1 MLPINTPI
9 KMPAGFRA
17 LILVRPLALLI
28 LPGIFFLILGLNPN
42 ALAFFLG
49 LIAVFCVFWYI
60 FSYLD
65 FINFNVVIGE
75 HNLTVNSGIIVKQS
89 KTLNFSSVQTVDI
102 VNNPWLAMFGLN
114 LIRIWSS
121 SPQQLNI
128 QGGTTANA
136 PEAIFYLTRADAQ
149 EFKQLLTANK

>member
-1 MLPINTPI
+1 MLPIDTPI
-9 KMPAGFRA
+9 KMPAGFKA
-17 LILVRPLALLI
+17 LILVRPLALMI
-28 LPGIFFLILGLNPN
+28 LPGIFFLILGINID
-42 ALAFFLG
+42 ALAFFLS

-65 FINFNVVIGE
+65 YINFNVVIGGQ
-75 HNLTVNSGIIVKQS
+75 NITVNSGIIVKQS

-128 QGGTTANA
+128 QGGTSVNE

-149 EFKQLLTANK
+149 EFRQLLTAKK